1 MSTPPPPD
9 PAPRLRAVSE
19 VTARPVVWLWPHH
32 LGLGKLAVLEG
43 DPGLSKT
50 FVALDFCARLST
62 GRPWP
67 DDSPG
72 PAAAASIFLNGED
85 DVGDTLRPRLEA
97 LGADLTRVFVVEH
110 GDGDGAVPL
119 SLPGQ
124 TRALEALVAR
134 VAARLLVI
142 DPVSAFFGPGV
153 NTSSDAAIRRALR
166 PLADLARRQACAV
179 LLHRHLTKHG
189 RGRAIHRGL
198 GSIGLAGTCRSGWL
212 VAEEAEGSDRRVLAQ
227 VKNNLAGRQ
236 PSLAFEVSQ
245 PDGAAPTL
253 RWLGPVAV
261 TADELQ
267 ARPRRPGREA
277 EALASATAFLA
288 EVLADG
294 PLSVRDIWDR
304 AQGHGLSRRTLGRAK
319 DEMGVRLMLVR
330 EDGRTVGYW
339 LLPQHEAP
347 PVDPAADDENS
358 VEPWLEA
365 QRRRFPGP
373 CPLDDL

>member
-1 MSTPPPPD
+1 
-9 PAPRLRAVSE
+9 
-19 VTARPVVWLWPHH
+19 
-32 LGLGKLAVLEG
+32 
-43 DPGLSKT
+43 
-50 FVALDFCARLST
+50 VALDFCARLST

-85 DVGDTLRPRLEA
+85 DVADTLRPRLEA
-97 LGADLTRVFVVEH
+97 PGADLTRVFVVEH
-110 GDGDGAVPL
+110 GEGDGAVPL

-124 TRALEALVAR
+124 TGALEALVAR
-134 VAARLLVI
+134 VGARLLVI

-153 NTSSDAAIRRALR
+153 NMASDTAIRRALR
-166 PLADLARRQACAV
+166 PLTDLARRQWCAV
-179 LLHRHLTKHG
+179 VLVRHLAKHG
-189 RGRAIHRGL
+189 GGRAIHRGL
-198 GSIGLAGTCRSGWL
+198 GSVGLAGTCRSGWL
-212 VAEEAEGSDRRVLAQ
+212 VAEGAEGPDRRVLAQ
-227 VKNNLAGRQ
+227 VKNNIAGRQ
-236 PSLAFEVSQ
+236 PSLAFEVSRAE
-245 PDGAAPTL
+245 GGAPTL

-267 ARPRRPGREA
+267 ARPRRPGREP

-288 EVLADG
+288 EALADG
-294 PLSVRDIWDR
+294 PLSVHDIWDR

-319 DEMGVRLMLVR
+319 NELGVQLVSVR

-339 LLPQHEAP
+339 LLPHQEAP
-347 PVDPAADDENS
+347 SAGPAEDDENS

-365 QRRRFPGP
+365 RRRRFPGP